1 MKIYVDGEEWE
12 ATPVVLKSTDDK
24 DNEIIHL
31 DTSEGLYRLQPV
43 NKHEWGVTLQ
53 YAPKTPIGQ
62 RAVVEIDMGGVS
74 EDQTQLIKESVEDL
88 MVFIMGGLT
97 FMDLNAA
104 NKARQ
109 SLSKYD
115 G

>member
-1 MKIYVDGEEWE
+1 MKIYVDGEEYEPTETGKYMLRNAFEVLFKPVKVEPKWE
-12 ATPVVLKSTDDK
+12 VRGPHNL
-24 DNEIIHL
+24 DNYSQIIVHL
-31 DTSEGLYRLQPV
+31 PHPTAIQ
-43 NKHEWGVTLQ
+43 
-53 YAPKTPIGQ
+53 A
-62 RAVVEIDMGGVS
+62 
-74 EDQTQLIKESVEDL
+74 QLIKESVEDL
-88 MVFIMGGLT
+88 MVFIMGELT